1 MYSFFNAV
9 ALKSSLRIEGMTKG
23 DSQLTASAF
32 CRYEQLGGKTF
43 EVSGGKLLVGS
54 EKMEKKGLA
63 SVVTGEGPRLK
74 TNNLGSRRLVYC
86 LILQNLRDAPIHEK
100 WKLESE
106 PRGRQKI

>member
-1 MYSFFNAV
+1 MA
-9 ALKSSLRIEGMTKG
+9 TG

-74 TNNLGSRRLVYC
+74 TNNLGSRRLVYYFT
-86 LILQNLRDAPIHEK
+86 LQNLRDDAI
-100 WKLESE
+100 
-106 PRGRQKI
+106 QKVGTAI